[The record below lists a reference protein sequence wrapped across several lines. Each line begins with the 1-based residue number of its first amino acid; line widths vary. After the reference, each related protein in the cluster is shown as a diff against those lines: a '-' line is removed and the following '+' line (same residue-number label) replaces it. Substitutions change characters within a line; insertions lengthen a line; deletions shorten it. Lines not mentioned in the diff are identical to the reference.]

1 MSRSPIRSF
10 TRVVCVACALI
21 AAVSLT
27 ACGGGDGGD
36 ASDESSQ
43 NLTFTLLGEGEE
55 SRFITGPKDADT
67 GPAKITLV
75 NQSKA
80 ESQVQLLRVEGK
92 RSDQAVADALQE
104 AIEGKALPDWFFA
117 AGGVGPVAGG
127 DQRAVTQ
134 VLQPGTYYP
143 FNAQAGTVT
152 PKFVVKGEESD
163 AELEADATITASD
176 YGFEAEGLSSGRTE
190 IAYENAG
197 EEPHQLLIAPLLG
210 DSTAEDAERFFKE
223 EKGKAPLDQDAV
235 QSTSV
240 TEGGETQL
248 ATLDL
253 EPGPYV
259 FYCFVSDRQGGQPHA
274 LQGMVDEVEV
284 E

>member
-1 MSRSPIRSF
+1 MRRSPVRSF
-10 TRVVCVACALI
+10 THVACVACALI
-21 AAVSLT
+21 AALSLA
-27 ACGGGDGGD
+27 ACGGGSD

-75 NQSKA
+75 NNGKA

-92 RSDQAVADALQE
+92 RSDQAVADALQG
-104 AIEGKALPDWFFA
+104 AIEGKAFPNWFFA
-117 AGGVGPVAGG
+117 AGGVGPVPGG

-134 VLQPGTYYP
+134 VLRPGTYYP
-143 FNAQAGTVT
+143 FNSQAGTVT

-163 AELEADATITASD
+163 AELEADATITAID

-210 DSTAEDAERFFKE
+210 DSTAEDAERFFKD

-240 TEGGETQL
+240 IEGGETQL
-248 ATLDL
+248 MTLDL
-253 EPGPYV
+253 KPGRYV
-259 FYCFVSDRQGGQPHA
+259 LYCFVGDRQGSEPHA
-274 LQGMVDEVEV
+274 LKGQVDEVELG
-284 E
+284 